1 MGSVEVSD
9 LETWQPKRL
18 VIQYQFHLVGLSEIG
33 LVDPSFHSFQFHI
46 NFIRIGTELNFD
58 LKVGV
63 LMFSQVRWHEWKVR

>member
-1 MGSVEVSD
+1 MIDGYESNLMESVEVSD

-46 NFIRIGTELNFD
+46 NFIRIGTELR
-58 LKVGV
+58 LV
-63 LMFSQVRWHEWKVR
+63 LI